1 MSVCADLFKKN
12 LESKNLRFSSNV
24 MENGDDV
31 VSFPYSGKEVRM
43 FFSGDNGEYLSLY
56 LVYENVPEDRIAD
69 AIFIC
74 NELNCKYKWVTYYVD
89 GDRDVIIHD
98 DAILSADTAAD
109 EAFELL
115 ARMVKISDEAK
126 PVLMKAIDG

>member
-1 MSVCADLFKKN
+1 MSVCADLFMKD

-31 VSFPYSGKEVRM
+31 VSFPYGGKEVRM
-43 FFSGDNGEYLSLY
+43 FFSGDNGAYLSLY
-56 LVYENVPEDRIAD
+56 LVYENVPEDRLAD

-89 GDRDVIIHD
+89 RDRDIIIHD
-98 DAILSADTAAD
+98 DAILSVDNAAD
-109 EAFELL
+109 EALELL
-115 ARMVKISDEAK
+115 VRMVKISDEAK
-126 PVLMKAIDG
+126 PVVMKAIYG

>member
-126 PVLMKAIDG
+126 PVLMKAIYG